1 MTPLTIAIFAIF
13 IVLVVLGIGIMSG
26 KNGSVK
32 LKRLFLAITAVGVIL
47 MLIFF
52 GIFRYFRYQEELPAH
67 SLGFYKEKH
76 VYTHGEFQDYTDFG
90 VYTYKKVKL
99 EDNPY
104 FSKIT
109 SGDLREIGQYIDN
122 YEEWVRLFGDNDPED
137 KLVLNYTFDRSVLD
151 TNDYFY
157 LEADN
162 EHNMFGNYD
171 LWILDSQTL
180 KLYYFHHNI

>member
-1 MTPLTIAIFAIF
+1 MIVLILAIIVGLILLVPLGIFMILYRKKNGAIKGCFFAIIGALVILVL
-13 IVLVVLGIGIMSG
+13 IVL
-26 KNGSVK
+26 
-32 LKRLFLAITAVGVIL
+32 GVSL
-47 MLIFF
+47 YF
-52 GIFRYFRYQEELPAH
+52 GYQEELPAH

-99 EDNPY
+99 ENNPY

-109 SGDLREIGQYIDN
+109 SRDLREIGQYIDN
-122 YEEWVRLFGDNDPED
+122 YEEWVMLFGDSDPED
-137 KLVLNYTFDRSVLD
+137 KLVLNYTFDRSILD
-151 TNDYFY
+151 TNDFFY

-162 EHNMFGNYD
+162 EYSMFGNYD
-171 LWILDSQTL
+171 LWILDLQTL